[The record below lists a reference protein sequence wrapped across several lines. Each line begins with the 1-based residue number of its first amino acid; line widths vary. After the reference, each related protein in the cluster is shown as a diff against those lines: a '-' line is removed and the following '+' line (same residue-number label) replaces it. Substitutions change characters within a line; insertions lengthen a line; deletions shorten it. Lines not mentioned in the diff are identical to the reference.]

1 MAGRINSLVVKVAQL
16 CNLNCSYCYVYH
28 HEDKSYS
35 SRPRLMGEGV
45 FGQLLV
51 RVREYCDRHAGTMGL
66 VFHGG
71 EPTLIGAAKLGRMA
85 GQAKATLGAR
95 LSYLGMQTNA
105 VLIDDAW
112 LGTIRRHGIRVGVSL
127 DGPAEVHDLVR
138 VDHGGRGTHSATLR
152 GLQLLRDANL
162 LNAILCVVNPG
173 RSGADA
179 YRHFRS
185 LGITR
190 MNFLLPD
197 VSYDGKAAFYGGH
210 GATPVADYLIPVFD
224 EWFDEND
231 PQVRVGIFWELI
243 KSIMGGRG
251 DTDAFGNSLM
261 NYLIID
267 TDGSIQTL
275 DTLKVCEEGLAES
288 GLNVFEH
295 GFDDL
300 SHGMP
305 FVHRLL
311 HEGVPLAAQCR
322 ACPESATC
330 GGGYL
335 PHRYARANG
344 FDNPSVWCEDILKL
358 LAHIRRR
365 TGYVSP

>member
-16 CNLNCSYCYVYH
+16 CNLNCSYCYVYN
-28 HEDKSYS
+28 HEDKSYR
-35 SRPRLMGEGV
+35 SRPRFMGEEV
-45 FGQLLV
+45 FEQLLV
-51 RVREYCDRHAGTMGL
+51 RVREHCDRHGGTMDL

-71 EPTLIGAAKLGRMA
+71 EPTLIGTARLGRMA
-85 GQAKATLGAR
+85 GRARAALGAR
-95 LSYLGMQTNA
+95 LSYFGMQTNA
-105 VLIDDAW
+105 VLIDEAW
-112 LGTIRRHGIRVGVSL
+112 LGTIRQHKIRVGVSL
-127 DGPAEVHDLVR
+127 DGPAEVHDLAR
-138 VDHGGRGTHSATLR
+138 VDHGGRGTHAATVR
-152 GLQLLRDANL
+152 GLRLLRDADL
-162 LNAILCVVNPG
+162 LGAILCVVSLG
-173 RSGADA
+173 QSGVAA
-179 YRHFRS
+179 YRYFRS
-185 LGITR
+185 LGITQ
-190 MNFLLPD
+190 MSFLLPD
-197 VSYDGKAAFYGGH
+197 VTHDSKVLFYEGFGD
-210 GATPVADYLIPVFD
+210 TPVADYLIPLFD

-231 PQVRVGIFWELI
+231 PEVKVGIFWGLI

-251 DTDAFGNSLM
+251 GTDAFGNPLM

-267 TDGSIQTL
+267 TDGTIQTL
-275 DTLKVCEEGLAES
+275 DTLKVCEEGLPES

-311 HEGVPLAAQCR
+311 HDGIPLSAQCR
-322 ACPESATC
+322 ACPESAIC

>member
-16 CNLNCSYCYVYH
+16 CNLNCSYCYVYN
-28 HEDKSYS
+28 HEDKSYR
-35 SRPRLMGEGV
+35 SRPRFMGEEA

-51 RVREYCDRHAGTMGL
+51 RVGEYCDRHAGTMGM

-71 EPTLIGAAKLGRMA
+71 EPTLIGAARMGEMA
-85 GQAKATLGAR
+85 ARARSALGAR

-105 VLIDDAW
+105 VLIDEAW
-112 LGTIRRHGIRVGVSL
+112 LETIRRHRIRVGVSL
-127 DGPAEVHDLVR
+127 DGPAEVHDRAR
-138 VDHGGRGTHSATLR
+138 VDHGGRGTHAATVK
-152 GLQLLRDANL
+152 GLQLLRGADL
-162 LNAILCVVNPG
+162 LSAILCVVNPG
-173 RSGADA
+173 QSGVAA

-197 VSYDGKAAFYGGH
+197 VSHDSKALFYGGC
-210 GATPVADYLIPVFD
+210 GATPVANYLIPLFD
-224 EWFDEND
+224 EWFDEDD
-231 PQVRVGIFWELI
+231 PRVRVGIFWELI
-243 KSIMGGRG
+243 RSIMGAGG
-251 DTDAFGNSLM
+251 DTDAFGNPLM

-295 GFDDL
+295 GFD
-300 SHGMP
+300 
-305 FVHRLL
+305 
-311 HEGVPLAAQCR
+311 
-322 ACPESATC
+322 
-330 GGGYL
+330 
-335 PHRYARANG
+335 
-344 FDNPSVWCEDILKL
+344 NPSVWCEDILKL

>member
-1 MAGRINSLVVKVAQL
+1 MAGRINSLVVKVAQR
-16 CNLNCSYCYVYH
+16 CNLNCSYCYVYN
-28 HEDKSYS
+28 HEDQSYR
-35 SRPRLMGEGV
+35 SRPRFMSEEA
-45 FGQLLV
+45 FEQLLV
-51 RVREYCDRHAGTMGL
+51 RVGEYCDRHAGTISM

-71 EPTLIGAAKLGRMA
+71 EPTLIGPVRLGRMA
-85 GQAKATLGAR
+85 ERASATLGAR

-105 VLIDDAW
+105 VLIDEAW
-112 LGTIRRHGIRVGVSL
+112 LETIRTHQIRVGVSM
-127 DGPAEVHDLVR
+127 DGPPEVHDLAR
-138 VDHGGRGTHSATLR
+138 VDHGGRGSHAAAVR
-152 GLQLLRDANL
+152 GLQLLREADL
-162 LNAILCVVNPG
+162 LSAILCVINPG
-173 RSGADA
+173 QSGVAA

-197 VSYDGKAAFYGGH
+197 VSHDSKVLFYGDYGE
-210 GATPVADYLIPVFD
+210 TPVADYLIPLFD
-224 EWFDEND
+224 EWFDEDD
-231 PQVRVGIFWELI
+231 PRVRVGIFWELI
-243 KSIMGGRG
+243 SSIMGGRG

-261 NYLIID
+261 NYLIVD

-275 DTLKVCEEGLAES
+275 DTLKVCEEGLSES

-295 GFDDL
+295 GFDDF
-300 SHGMP
+300 SRGRP

-311 HEGVPLAAQCR
+311 YEGVPLAAQCR

-344 FDNPSVWCEDILKL
+344 FDNPSVWCKDILKL